1 MSCHNT
7 RLLTHL
13 HTHTE
18 LLLRRT
24 RSDSWTTTLI
34 VTLNPNT
41 QKIDKRNGVRHTH
54 ARARTLPVHGLVG
67 FGLLYMLNRAS
78 QPLGQGA
85 TLGLS

>member
-7 RLLTHL
+7 RLFTHL

-41 QKIDKRNGVRHTH
+41 QKIDKRNGVRHTR
-54 ARARTLPVHGLVG
+54 ARALPVHGLVG
-67 FGLLYMLNRAS
+67 FGRLNMLNRAS